1 VIIFYG
7 WGEDTPL
14 RRCADL
20 AADLGIDHRFVDQH
34 DLRQH
39 ELRVE
44 TGMLR
49 MRGELIPLDTVSAV
63 YARPLE
69 LPRGCDGPRE
79 TAFHETFVEWLD
91 YSDAR
96 VVNRPEAMHST
107 TSKPYQAQLVTRAGF
122 AVPDTLVT
130 DDPAVATAFRD
141 GHGRVI
147 FKSVSGIRSIV
158 TELDERAAR
167 RLPLIRAL
175 PVLFQEYVPGV
186 DVRVHVV
193 GDATFATEVV
203 GRAEPATHELPG
215 PVATR
220 CAGLARTLGLSLCG
234 IDLRRR
240 PDGEYVCFGVNP
252 MPAYSPYE
260 AEAGKP
266 ISRSLV
272 ELLRLRAP

>member
-1 VIIFYG
+1 MIIFYG
-7 WGEDTPL
+7 WGDDTPL

-107 TSKPYQAQLVTRAGF
+107 TSLWIQASPRDLFALVS
-122 AVPDTLVT
+122 D
-130 DDPAVATAFRD
+130 
-141 GHGRVI
+141 
-147 FKSVSGIRSIV
+147 
-158 TELDERAAR
+158 LDRWEQNLPHYRYVKILRRTHETTHAAMSAR
-167 RLPLIRAL
+167 RGTLIWWKRHL
-175 PVLFQEYVPGV
+175 
-186 DVRVHVV
+186 
-193 GDATFATEVV
+193 
-203 GRAEPATHELPG
+203 
-215 PVATR
+215 
-220 CAGLARTLGLSLCG
+220 
-234 IDLRRR
+234 
-240 PDGEYVCFGVNP
+240 
-252 MPAYSPYE
+252 
-260 AEAGKP
+260 
-266 ISRSLV
+266 
-272 ELLRLRAP
+272 